1 MKNVAFLAFG
11 ATLKQLMLLTLAFI
25 ASNTAVKKGLV
36 SSQMITVSC
45 FNTVIEVF
53 FQKCLNI
60 LLILKNQQA
69 PLLLV
74 TCVTRQQVQL
84 LSIISNRFFTTSL
97 TSNLVCATMGI

>member
-45 FNTVIEVF
+45 FNTVIQVF
-53 FQKCLNI
+53 FQKCLKI
-60 LLILKNQQA
+60 LLIMQA
-69 PLLLV
+69 NCSLQSELRMVLWDLLHLAASLPIV
-74 TCVTRQQVQL
+74 P
-84 LSIISNRFFTTSL
+84 SIVAR
-97 TSNLVCATMGI
+97 V